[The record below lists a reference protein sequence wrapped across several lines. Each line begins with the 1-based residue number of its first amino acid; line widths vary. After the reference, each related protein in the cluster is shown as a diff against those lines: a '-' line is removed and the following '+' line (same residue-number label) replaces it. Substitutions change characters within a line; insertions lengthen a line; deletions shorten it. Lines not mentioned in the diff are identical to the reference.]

1 MKEYLSFW
9 GWLHLGW
16 SSCCTGAQELTS
28 QSNIAGLVLI
38 QINLPKGQVKNN
50 LCLMERRDFFS
61 ALSECF
67 SVPLLLRTK
76 KELGKYQFVWDELS
90 VDAEEEDRDF

>member
-1 MKEYLSFW
+1 
-9 GWLHLGW
+9 
-16 SSCCTGAQELTS
+16 
-28 QSNIAGLVLI
+28 
-38 QINLPKGQVKNN
+38 
-50 LCLMERRDFFS
+50 MERRDFFS